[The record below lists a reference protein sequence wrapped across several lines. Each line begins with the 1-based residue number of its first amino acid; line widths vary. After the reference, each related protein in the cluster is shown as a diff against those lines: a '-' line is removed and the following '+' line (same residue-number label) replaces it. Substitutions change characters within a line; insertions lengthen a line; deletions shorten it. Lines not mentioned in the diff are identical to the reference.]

1 MELNEVIKKVNSG
14 REKLEA
20 AFVFS
25 LWKDPTLY
33 DDYRGICS
41 EHDKTLQNQD
51 AIFYFLL
58 GRALRNQGYNKFDN
72 ITVDTYLSDKPET
85 RKQFASLGGW
95 TECEK
100 LMSLVDTDNV
110 GAVFDKIA
118 KANALSMFAKKYDEM
133 FSHVERF
140 DQLSS
145 EDVYN
150 AFDLLNNS
158 IALTSGNESKIED
171 LLIDEGYI
179 KKCDSGLEVGL
190 NFSKACPLLN
200 YNLLGIPV
208 GDISLIGASSGV
220 GKSSFVF
227 ENFIIPIAQSGTG
240 VAIISNEMVADAY
253 KNLLIIHVLCQD
265 LNYWGITR
273 RKLKIGGFNDEQK
286 EMLRKAADIIKQK
299 YSNIRIV
306 KMFQNDIN
314 IVVKYINRLART
326 GSKLIVYDTM
336 KSNDKSDVS
345 TMWQDLLLSSR
356 RIFNAA
362 SKNNV
367 AIVATFQLALYAINQ
382 RWLDAS
388 ILSNSKQVKECVSMA
403 TYMRPI
409 WQDEYTGEKYDIK
422 PYVWDR
428 EKKVKRYLTLDKD
441 KKYIITFIDKSR
453 NGETGIT
460 IVYQWN
466 SNFNHWK
473 EIGYCTVVND
483 HNQKY

>member
-1 MELNEVIKKVNSG
+1 M
-14 REKLEA
+14 
-20 AFVFS
+20 
-25 LWKDPTLY
+25 
-33 DDYRGICS
+33 
-41 EHDKTLQNQD
+41 
-51 AIFYFLL
+51 
-58 GRALRNQGYNKFDN
+58 
-72 ITVDTYLSDKPET
+72 
-85 RKQFASLGGW
+85 
-95 TECEK
+95 
-100 LMSLVDTDNV
+100 
-110 GAVFDKIA
+110 
-118 KANALSMFAKKYDEM
+118 
-133 FSHVERF
+133 
-140 DQLSS
+140 
-145 EDVYN
+145 
-150 AFDLLNNS
+150 
-158 IALTSGNESKIED
+158 
-171 LLIDEGYI
+171 
-179 KKCDSGLEVGL
+179 
-190 NFSKACPLLN
+190 
-200 YNLLGIPV
+200 
-208 GDISLIGASSGV
+208 
-220 GKSSFVF
+220 
-227 ENFIIPIAQSGTG
+227 
-240 VAIISNEMVADAY
+240 
-253 KNLLIIHVLCQD
+253 
-265 LNYWGITR
+265 
-273 RKLKIGGFNDEQK
+273 
-286 EMLRKAADIIKQK
+286 
-299 YSNIRIV
+299 
-306 KMFQNDIN
+306 
-314 IVVKYINRLART
+314 ART

-441 KKYIITFIDKSR
+441 KKYIIAFIDKSR

>member
-1 MELNEVIKKVNSG
+1 M
-14 REKLEA
+14 R
-20 AFVFS
+20 
-25 LWKDPTLY
+25 
-33 DDYRGICS
+33 
-41 EHDKTLQNQD
+41 
-51 AIFYFLL
+51 
-58 GRALRNQGYNKFDN
+58 
-72 ITVDTYLSDKPET
+72 
-85 RKQFASLGGW
+85 
-95 TECEK
+95 
-100 LMSLVDTDNV
+100 
-110 GAVFDKIA
+110 
-118 KANALSMFAKKYDEM
+118 
-133 FSHVERF
+133 
-140 DQLSS
+140 
-145 EDVYN
+145 DVYN

-171 LLIDEGYI
+171 LLIDEEYI

-273 RKLKIGGFNDEQK
+273 RKLKIGGFNNEQK

-409 WQDEYTGEKYDIK
+409 WQDEYTGEKYDINPICVGQRK
-422 PYVWDR
+422 
-428 EKKVKRYLTLDKD
+428 ESKKISY
-441 KKYIITFIDKSR
+441 S
-453 NGETGIT
+453 
-460 IVYQWN
+460 
-466 SNFNHWK
+466 
-473 EIGYCTVVND
+473 
-483 HNQKY
+483 